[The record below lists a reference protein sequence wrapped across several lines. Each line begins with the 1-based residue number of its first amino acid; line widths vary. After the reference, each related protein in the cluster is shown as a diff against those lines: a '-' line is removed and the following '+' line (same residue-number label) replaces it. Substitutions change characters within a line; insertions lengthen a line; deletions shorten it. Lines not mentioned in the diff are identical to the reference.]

1 MKNSAVSALCFG
13 LVAAIVAFSPGPAA
27 GQTISN
33 PGLFGKSLQA
43 AQQAVG
49 YYGSYQNLEER
60 TRVNRIGYALA
71 QQSGFEDFPFSF
83 YLVEMPVP
91 NAFALPGGHVF
102 ITRGMLDLGL
112 DDDMLASLL
121 GHEIAHVVF
130 SHGMKMQKRAQ
141 LFNILSQVVTAG
153 VAIAADGQDRGNAP
167 YGSHPADP
175 RYNRGGGDRVMG
187 AAAAGM
193 VISELLLRSYSRNFE
208 DEADDEGQ
216 RIAAAAGFD
225 PDGARKLFTLMQA
238 RLPQT
243 QEYGYWQTHPF
254 FEQRVRSAEVRQEL
268 LKVKEGESA
277 DAYRQRT
284 QQVLLEFTEHKEVKA
299 ETVELLKYSAVM
311 AWPSGPQSAKIRL
324 EYLHRLRDLELEK
337 PEISRDFGRLI
348 GLYVDEI
355 EEVREV
361 EPDAP
366 VLAVI
371 GQGIEEFERQRDA
384 LYPKALAVYE
394 NGVFETAFL
403 ETFASNYPGAPLY
416 PKIALEL
423 GDAYSR
429 LQRPADAVEQYL
441 AAWTADPESDAGKRA
456 RVGLKT
462 LANFL
467 DQLTALQ
474 HLAEQDDDLEL
485 KELAEKRL
493 ESVVGTFD
501 DLENG
506 ADYLKNYPDGSY
518 SDRVSTR
525 LNQLAEDIYGEVIL
539 YQTVGDHAKALD
551 GITRILT
558 QAPLSPAAERL
569 RERAVLES

>member
-1 MKNSAVSALCFG
+1 MQIAALRALSLG
-13 LVAAIVAFSPGPAA
+13 LAAAILAPLAGPVAA
-27 GQTISN
+27 QTISN
-33 PGLFGKSLQA
+33 PSLFAKSLQA
-43 AQQAVG
+43 AHQAVG
-49 YYGSYQNLEER
+49 YYGSYHDLDER
-60 TRVNRIGYALA
+60 ARVNRIGYALA

-91 NAFALPGGHVF
+91 NAFALPGGHIF

-121 GHEIAHVVF
+121 GHEIAHVVY

-141 LFNILSQVVTAG
+141 LFNILSQVLTVG
-153 VAIAADGQDRGNAP
+153 VAIAADGEDRGAP
-167 YGSHPADP
+167 YGTHPADP

-193 VISELLLRSYSRNFE
+193 VISELLLRSYSRDFE

-216 RIAAAAGFD
+216 RMAAAAGFD

-254 FEQRVRSAEVRQEL
+254 FEQRVRSASVRQEL
-268 LKVKEGESA
+268 LKIKDGSDA

-284 QQVLLEFTEHKEVKA
+284 QQVLLDFVEHREVEE
-299 ETVELLKYSAVM
+299 ETVQLLKYSAVM
-311 AWPSGPQSAKIRL
+311 AWPAGPESAKIRL
-324 EYLHRLRDLELEK
+324 EYLYRLRDRELEK
-337 PEISRDFGRLI
+337 PELARDFGRLI
-348 GLYVDEI
+348 DLYVDEI
-355 EEVREV
+355 EEVRMV

-366 VLAVI
+366 LLKVI
-371 GQGIEEFERQRDA
+371 EQGIGEFETQRDA
-384 LYPKALAVYE
+384 LYPKALEVYE
-394 NGVFETAFL
+394 NGVFETGFL
-403 ETFASNYPGAPLY
+403 ETFASNYPTSPHY
-416 PKIALEL
+416 PKIALSL

-429 LQRPADAVEQYL
+429 LQRSADAVEQYL
-441 AAWTADPESDAGKRA
+441 AAWTAAPESDAGKRSRA
-456 RVGLKT
+456 GLKV
-462 LANFL
+462 LAARL

-474 HLAEQDDDLEL
+474 HLAEQDDDFEL
-485 KELAEKRL
+485 QQLAESRL
-493 ESVVGTFD
+493 ESIAGTFD

-518 SDRVSTR
+518 SGRVGDRI
-525 LNQLAEDIYGEVIL
+525 NQLAEDLYGEIVL